1 MKSILFDG
9 RNDIL
14 NNSFLENKCQRQ
26 TTEKHPN
33 KPKSKPPSKPP
44 TGNNTTEQ
52 TGATITGTGR
62 MRSLLPDFFTKLHV
76 KPARTG

>member
-33 KPKSKPPSKPP
+33 KPESKPP

-62 MRSLLPDFFTKLHV
+62 MRSLLPDFFTKLQV